1 MKHIKLAPI
10 VKMGVWIDAEL
21 MNKCVPALD
30 FRVVPY
36 GDYEFSGDNKTET
49 TTWFLLQFTTSI
61 AAVSKA

>member
-1 MKHIKLAPI
+1 
-10 VKMGVWIDAEL
+10 MGVWIDAEL

-36 GDYEFSGDNKTET
+36 GDYEFCGDNKTET